1 MLFRS
6 VYGVLFNRLG
16 WPSRGVRSAVIQKL
30 DGAFPSASREVN
42 TELLNLLVYLEAPGV
57 AQRAVALIER
67 APTQE
72 EQMEYVRALRVLSTG
87 WSLPER
93 NEYFAWFLKAA
104 NFKGGNSLR
113 GFLKRMKDDAV
124 ATLAPAEK
132 QKLQAV
138 LDAQPVGQ
146 IGRAHV

>member
-6 VYGVLFNRLG
+6 
-16 WPSRGVRSAVIQKL
+16 
-30 DGAFPSASREVN
+30 
-42 TELLNLLVYLEAPGV
+42 ELLNLLVYLEAPGV

-138 LDAQPVGQ
+138 LDAQPVGPTPIAGKPRALVQ
-146 IGRAHV
+146 KWKLDELTPTLAEGLKGRDFEIGRAHV